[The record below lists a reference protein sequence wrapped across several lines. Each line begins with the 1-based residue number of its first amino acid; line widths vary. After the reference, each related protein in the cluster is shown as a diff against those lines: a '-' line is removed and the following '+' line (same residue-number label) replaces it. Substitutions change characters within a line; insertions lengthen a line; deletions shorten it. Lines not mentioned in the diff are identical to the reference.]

1 MIGKATVSVY
11 VTVPLCVTVLRHF
24 DLMND
29 YSSRLHGRIRQ
40 KRKLLK
46 ETQPRA
52 LGTREEEGEKYSYC
66 HGL

>member
-1 MIGKATVSVY
+1 MMEGKKQI
-11 VTVPLCVTVLRHF
+11 R
-24 DLMND
+24 
-29 YSSRLHGRIRQ
+29 GRWKGKIRQ